1 MSSLPSGVTRG
12 NEEIPNTYDFDGSS
26 PTAMLAVD
34 GTIVNNLLRSNT
46 SLVFSTWI
54 QITDSQTTYI
64 YCMGRELRNYRHFCI
79 FYRGRTA
86 SIDLYYQRQY
96 RPGIDVEE
104 REILQSVRVAF
115 NPTPET
121 TFINGGWHFYLLRL
135 TYRPDGDITL
145 EMFIDGIVMEAF
157 VLRYRDAVSDEI
169 NVHIP
174 DPRIVTLPFRPE
186 PVSTEATDMVAFIGG
201 RFNKPTLNL
210 HGRLGRVL
218 IFPYLIDTASLNCY
232 TSCNELLFISGDI
245 STAITTSYNGVNRAL
260 SFSGAAPLTDYI
272 TLLQEIAFSTSNPVS
287 GTKRYVRLQVSS
299 HVINSGILQTSTDSV
314 LKIRVEHWSV
324 IYSKLEHYYGL
335 SLIGSH
341 LLSYK

>member
-1 MSSLPSGVTRG
+1 MASVNPLEQCGITNVLLLDEGVSSLPSGVTRG

-26 PTAMLAVD
+26 TAILAVD
-34 GTIVNNLLRSNT
+34 GTIVNNFLRNNM

-54 QITDSQTTYI
+54 QITDSETTYI

-79 FYRGRTA
+79 YYRGNG
-86 SIDLYYQRQY
+86 SIDLFYQRQY
-96 RPGIDVEE
+96 RPGIDIEE
-104 REILQSVRVAF
+104 REISQSVRVAF

-121 TFINGGWHFYLLRL
+121 IFTNRGWHFYLLRL

-145 EMFIDGIVMEAF
+145 EMFIDNIVMQAF
-157 VLRYRDAVSDEI
+157 VLRYRDPAVDPTGDDI
-169 NVHIP
+169 NVPIP
-174 DPRIVTLPFRPE
+174 DPGIVTLPFRPE

-201 RFNKPTLNL
+201 RFNRGRLTLN
-210 HGRLGRVL
+210 GRLGRVL

-232 TSCNELLFISGDI
+232 TSCNELLFISGAI

-272 TLLQEIAFSTSNPVS
+272 TLLQEIAFSTSNPIS

-299 HVINSGILQTSTDSV
+299 HKQWNLIDTHRLQ
-314 LKIRVEHWSV
+314 R
-324 IYSKLEHYYGL
+324 SK
-335 SLIGSH
+335 
-341 LLSYK
+341 